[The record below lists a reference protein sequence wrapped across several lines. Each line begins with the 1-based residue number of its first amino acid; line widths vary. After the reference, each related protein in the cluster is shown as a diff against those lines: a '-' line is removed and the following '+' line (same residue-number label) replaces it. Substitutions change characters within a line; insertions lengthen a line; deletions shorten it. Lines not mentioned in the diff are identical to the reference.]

1 MILVNKYI
9 YLDIAKSPIIE
20 NSFCK
25 ATEDKTSVLLTF
37 GLFAN
42 DCLLDLATHN
52 YLINI
57 KIAKTYFEKYSQP
70 FEICVEK
77 QSICCNTQTRLLN
90 LINCNLTGIERQFY
104 LESTIL
110 FLLYQSLKNSLI
122 FQLDCDTCAI
132 VNKKI
137 DVEKMQ
143 LAKNYILKNL
153 AQNITIPIIANAVGT
168 NQCYLKKGFKNIF
181 NQTIFEFIQ
190 ENRMIK
196 AKYLLENTSQNVT
209 EIAFTV
215 GYASLSSF
223 SQAYKN
229 YFGITP
235 LEQAQS
241 NYSQ

>member
-1 MILVNKYI
+1 MTLVNEYI
-9 YLDIAKSPIIE
+9 SLDIAESPIIE
-20 NSFCK
+20 SSFCK
-25 ATEDKTSVLLTF
+25 ATEEQNHILLTF
-37 GLFAN
+37 GLFTN
-42 DCLLDLATHN
+42 DCLLDIASHN
-52 YLINI
+52 YLIHI
-57 KIAKTYFEKYSQP
+57 KITKTYFEKYNHP

-77 QSICCNTQTRLLN
+77 QSICCNTQTKLLN
-90 LINCNLTGIERQFY
+90 LINCNLIGIERQLY
-104 LESTIL
+104 LESIIL
-110 FLLYQSLKNSLI
+110 FLLFQALKNSYTFELGCNNCT
-122 FQLDCDTCAI
+122 L
-132 VNKKI
+132 VNKKV

-153 AQNITIPIIANAVGT
+153 AKNITIPIIANAVGT

-181 NQTIFEFIQ
+181 NKTIFEFIQ

-196 AKYLLENTSQNVT
+196 AKYLLENTSLNVT
-209 EIAFTV
+209 EIAFTI

-241 NYSQ
+241 NYS